1 MALLTEQM
9 KRNRE
14 LLASMPPEMAAKVEK
29 DLKDEIINAEYRL
42 MNNDQE
48 VRVSRVKGRIE
59 KIEDILRKK
68 QPINKEIGA
77 SKKSSGSQSF
87 DSRGS
92 PP

>member
-42 MNNDQE
+42 MNND
-48 VRVSRVKGRIE
+48 
-59 KIEDILRKK
+59 
-68 QPINKEIGA
+68 
-77 SKKSSGSQSF
+77 
-87 DSRGS
+87 
-92 PP
+92 